1 MSAAAAVAELRPYS
15 VETSGSLGWVVIC
28 LDLGFA
34 VWVWIVFR
42 FVEPAMSELWLTEC
56 RLYLGAELGHAGP
69 VGTPSGLGISLNP
82 PDMAGHL
89 GWEKPIWESPRI
101 QAQAPG
107 FPVK

>member
-1 MSAAAAVAELRPYS
+1 MSAAAAVAELMTSS
-15 VETSGSLGWVVIC
+15 VETLGSLGWVVMC

-34 VWVWIVFR
+34 VWVWIVFL
-42 FVEPAMSELWLTEC
+42 FVEPAMSEQWLTEC
-56 RLYLGAELGHAGP
+56 LLYLGAELGHAGP
-69 VGTPSGLGISLNP
+69 VGTATGLEIPPNP
-82 PDMAGHL
+82 PDMAGNR